1 MIECQGAPGLVIA
14 GDAGPVVG
22 ALVGLAVARGWRVA
36 WLGRDR
42 DRDPELERAGAECVR
57 VDSTESAD
65 VESALSRVTSSWRQ
79 PPAALVYAGRVETPL
94 AAVTESVTRWE
105 QVQDRQLGAAFVFA
119 QAGAREM
126 LRLRGG
132 APVDDGS
139 IVFLGEASAA
149 RGIPGYPRASSGA
162 AVTGMTGMM
171 RQLAVEWG
179 PFGIRVNMLQAGL
192 ISGAGR
198 QPEELTRRVP
208 LGREGTPEE
217 IAEACYYLIS
227 RSSSY
232 VTGVALAVDGG
243 FLAT

>member
-1 MIECQGAPGLVIA
+1 MSECSGPAGVVIA
-14 GDAGPVVG
+14 GDTGPVVA
-22 ALVGLAVARGWRVA
+22 ALAQLAVSRGWRVA
-36 WLGRDR
+36 RLSA
-42 DRDPELERAGAECVR
+42 PEEIEPSLPGVEVVGVELAEA
-57 VDSTESAD
+57 EA
-65 VESALSRVTSSWRQ
+65 VESALSHLTSSWGQ
-79 PPAALVYAGRVETPL
+79 PPAALVYVGRTETPL

-105 QVQDRQLGAAFVFA
+105 RVQDRQLGAAFVFA

-162 AVTGMTGMM
+162 AVAGMSGMM

-179 PFGIRVNMLQAGL
+179 PFGIRVNMVQSGMVAGE
-192 ISGAGR
+192 SR
-198 QPEELTRRVP
+198 RPEELTRRVP
-208 LGREGTPEE
+208 LGREAAPEE
-217 IAEACYYLIS
+217 VAEACYYLIS

>member
-22 ALVGLAVARGWRVA
+22 ALIRLAVARGWRVA
-36 WLGRDR
+36 CVGRHS
-42 DRDPELERAGAECVR
+42 DPELERAGAECIQ
-57 VDSTESAD
+57 VDSTESEAI
-65 VESALSRVTSSWRQ
+65 ESALSRLTSSWRQ
-79 PPAALVYAGRVETPL
+79 PPAALVYAGGIEAPL
-94 AAVTESVTRWE
+94 AAVTESVTRWDR
-105 QVQDRQLGAAFVFA
+105 VQDRQLGAAFVFA

-179 PFGIRVNMLQAGL
+179 PYGIRVNMLQAGL
-192 ISGAGR
+192 IAGGGL
-198 QPEELTRRVP
+198 QPEELSRRIP
-208 LGREGTPEE
+208 LGREGSPEE
-217 IAEACYYLIS
+217 VAEACYYLIS
-227 RSSSY
+227 RASSY